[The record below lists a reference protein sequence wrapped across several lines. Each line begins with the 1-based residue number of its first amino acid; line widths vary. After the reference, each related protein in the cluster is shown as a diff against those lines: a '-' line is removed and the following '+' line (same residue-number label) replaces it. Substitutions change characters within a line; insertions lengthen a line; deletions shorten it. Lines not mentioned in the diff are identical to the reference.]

1 MAREYAKLNL
11 NKMTR
16 VLSKLNKSELIDSK
30 KVVSKGI
37 RTAQSKAKESNC
49 YYCGTPCSSFCN
61 SHTIPAF
68 SLRNIAQKGK
78 LFSANKVIEMRL
90 VEMEKGVK
98 AAGTFQIICKSCDNT
113 IFQEYENPEN
123 YLNEITSK
131 MLAQIHLKNTL
142 KMISQRKMEIQLYAN
157 IQFGNQGKFKNKI
170 NQMDLTELEEELA
183 YAKRKINKSYKG
195 DYQIIF
201 HKKLDYVIPIAFQG
215 AVVLPIDLK
224 GAVINNIYNAN
235 PKHKMKW
242 IQMAILPMEATSEII
257 LFVDKGNIR
266 YREFRKQLNS
276 VDSLEKN

>member
-1 MAREYAKLNL
+1 
-11 NKMTR
+11 
-16 VLSKLNKSELIDSK
+16 
-30 KVVSKGI
+30 
-37 RTAQSKAKESNC
+37 
-49 YYCGTPCSSFCN
+49 
-61 SHTIPAF
+61 
-68 SLRNIAQKGK
+68 
-78 LFSANKVIEMRL
+78 
-90 VEMEKGVK
+90 
-98 AAGTFQIICKSCDNT
+98 
-113 IFQEYENPEN
+113 
-123 YLNEITSK
+123 
-131 MLAQIHLKNTL
+131 
-142 KMISQRKMEIQLYAN
+142 
-157 IQFGNQGKFKNKI
+157 
-170 NQMDLTELEEELA
+170 MDLTELEEELA

-276 VDSLEKN
+276 VDSLEKKLSIINNIIFLYSEGYFISPTISEEVLDSLKSLAGETSGLFSCRQLTTQELIAILKADKDKIMNHNIPNLLSRQFELM